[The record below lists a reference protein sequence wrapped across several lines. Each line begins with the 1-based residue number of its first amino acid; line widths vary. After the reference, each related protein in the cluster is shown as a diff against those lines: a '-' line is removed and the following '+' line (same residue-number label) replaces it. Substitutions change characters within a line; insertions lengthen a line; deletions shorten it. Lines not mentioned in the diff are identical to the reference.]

1 MNRITAAF
9 QNGKAFIPFLTGGD
23 PDIETT
29 EKLVR
34 AMVEAGADIIEIGVP
49 FSDPIAEG
57 VVIQE
62 ASQRAL
68 AAGCTVDQLF
78 DMVAR
83 LRQDVTTPLIFMGY
97 GNSVYGYGAEKF
109 MARCKEAGVD
119 GLILPDVPFE
129 ERQEFADV
137 LERYGVI
144 QISMVAPT
152 SRNRASAIAREA
164 KGFLY
169 CVSSLGVTGV
179 RSRLSSEI
187 GEIIA
192 QVKAETDTPCA
203 IGFGVSTPE
212 QAREMARIAD
222 GVIVGSAIVKLIA
235 QYGRDSV
242 PVVKE
247 YVKTMKQ
254 SIRESICTDACQD
267 TWIE

>member
-1 MNRITAAF
+1 MNKITAAF

-23 PDIETT
+23 PDVETT
-29 EKLVR
+29 EKLVK
-34 AMVEAGADIIEIGVP
+34 AMAEAGADLIEIGVP

-83 LRQDVTTPLIFMGY
+83 LRQDGVAIPLLFMGY

-109 MARCKEAGVD
+109 MARCREAGVD
-119 GLILPDVPFE
+119 GLILPDIPFE
-129 ERQEFADV
+129 EREEFAAL
-137 LERYGVI
+137 LETYGVT

-152 SRNRASAIAREA
+152 SRDRARAIAREA

-179 RSRLSSEI
+179 RTALSDQIS
-187 GEIIA
+187 GIIEL
-192 QVKAETDTPCA
+192 VREERDIPCA
-203 IGFGVSTPE
+203 IGFGISTPE
-212 QAREMARIAD
+212 QARDMAKLAD
-222 GVIVGSAIVKLIA
+222 GVIVGSAIVRLIA
-235 QYGRDSV
+235 EHGRNSV
-242 PVVKE
+242 PVVAD
-247 YVKTMKQ
+247 YVREMKQ
-254 SIRESICTDACQD
+254 AIRES
-267 TWIE
+267 

>member
-1 MNRITAAF
+1 MNKITAAF

-34 AMVEAGADIIEIGVP
+34 AMAQAGADIIEIGVP

-57 VVIQE
+57 TVIQE

-68 AAGCTVDQLF
+68 DGGCTVDQLF

-83 LRQDVTTPLIFMGY
+83 LRQDVTIPLIFMGY
-97 GNSVYGYGAEKF
+97 GNSVYGYGAERF
-109 MARCKEAGVD
+109 MGRCKEVGVD
-119 GLILPDVPFE
+119 GVILPDVPFE
-129 ERQEFADV
+129 ERAEFREV
-137 LERYGVI
+137 LDRYGI
-144 QISMVAPT
+144 TQISMVAPT
-152 SRNRASAIAREA
+152 SQNRARAIARES

-179 RSRLSSEI
+179 RSQLSSQI

-192 QVKAETDTPCA
+192 LARQESNTPCA
-203 IGFGVSTPE
+203 IGFGISTPE
-212 QAREMARIAD
+212 QARDMAQLAD

-235 QYGRDSV
+235 ANGRNSV
-242 PVVKE
+242 PVVSE
-247 YVKTMKQ
+247 YVKSMKDA
-254 SIRESICTDACQD
+254 IRDL
-267 TWIE
+267 